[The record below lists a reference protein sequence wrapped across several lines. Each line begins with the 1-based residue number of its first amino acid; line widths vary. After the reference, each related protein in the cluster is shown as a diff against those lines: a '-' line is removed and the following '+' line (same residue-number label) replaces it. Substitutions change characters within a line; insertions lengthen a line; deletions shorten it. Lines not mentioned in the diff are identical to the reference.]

1 MATQPTNLP
10 VPSESPRDL
19 KFNAGKI
26 DEFVTSLALQYI
38 DRFGNP
44 HYTIEGL
51 RWLAQQAIAQFG
63 WILIDSFQD
72 GADITIPNQA
82 LRDEDTGEY
91 YRWDG
96 ALPKHV
102 DAGST
107 PDTSGGVGVGAWVG
121 IGDASLRAMLATV
134 AGAGMIGT
142 AHRGTL
148 ASDLNAIDRRPDG
161 YGNSIPAVLANGL
174 DVQIGKDMSI
184 TVPVAVLSNQHIEGA
199 GGNISQTTSTAAGV
213 RVESADASNTK
224 NYVTINN
231 LRTTGSTVTTE
242 PGNEGYALF
251 LRNTKYNRISGVLAD
266 KYTGGVV
273 AGSSKSLIVRDVI
286 THDTTFHPF
295 SSSTRDGRGG
305 YGVITDNISDSII
318 DGIVHDVGAVDDGR
332 HILYVSTGGYGNTS
346 GNRNFIAAN
355 LIGKYLGKDDRNF
368 WGVNVRKSTIFVIGQ
383 TVIDGANGGVAFN
396 AENGDITDFIVHGQ
410 QLDIIKYQDGI
421 GVYGISLPKDAA
433 NVGARFLVSNFNIRV
448 RPKNTSLTGADCV
461 AISVGY
467 QNGMITNGLTNV
479 PAGSS
484 PILINDGATNTTFS
498 NIHDTILPGYTGS
511 TVAMFAFTGSAVSNI
526 TVKNITTT
534 RPMFTRLSVVTDL
547 TVDFQRKARISTNGS
562 GGSSK
567 IDSNEIISTVSLTS
581 SAITVN
587 FPTHVTQNAIENV
600 YVAGTAGA
608 YQVFITSIG
617 AKAITISLYTP
628 AGALINPLTSSASFN
643 VILSS

>member
-96 ALPKHV
+96 TLPKHV

-107 PDTSGGVGVGAWVG
+107 PATSGGVGVGAWVG

-148 ASDLNAIDRRPDG
+148 ASDLNAIDRRPEG
-161 YGNSIPAVLANGL
+161 YGGSVANVLSNGR
-174 DVQIGKDMSI
+174 DVQIDKDISI

-213 RVESADASNTK
+213 RVEGVDVGNTK
-224 NYVTINN
+224 DYVTINN
-231 LRTTGSTVTTE
+231 LRTTGSTLTTE

-251 LRNTKYNRISGVLAD
+251 LRNTKYNHISGVLAD
-266 KYTGGVV
+266 KYSGGVV
-273 AGSSKSLIVRDVI
+273 AGSSKSLILRDVI

-318 DGIVHDVGAVDDGR
+318 DGIVHDVGAIDDGR
-332 HILYVSTGGYGNTS
+332 HVLYVSTGGYGNTS
-346 GNRNFIAAN
+346 GNRNFIASN

-368 WGVNVRKSTIFVIGQ
+368 WGVNIRKSTIFVIGQ

-396 AENGDITDFIVHGQ
+396 AENGDITDFIIHGQ
-410 QLDIIKYQDGI
+410 QLDIIKYQDGV
-421 GVYGISLPKDAA
+421 GVYGISLPKDAI

-448 RPKNTSLTGADCV
+448 RPKNTSLNGADCV

-467 QNGMITNGLTNV
+467 QNGMVTNGLTNV

-511 TVAMFAFTGSAVSNI
+511 TSAMFAFTGNSVSNI
-526 TVKNITTT
+526 TVKNITTS

-567 IDSNEIISTVSLTS
+567 VDLHEIIGTISLTS
-581 SAITVN
+581 ASITVN
-587 FPTHVTQNAIENV
+587 FPAHVTQNAIENV

-617 AKAITISLYTP
+617 AKSVNISLYTP

-643 VILSS
+643 IILSS